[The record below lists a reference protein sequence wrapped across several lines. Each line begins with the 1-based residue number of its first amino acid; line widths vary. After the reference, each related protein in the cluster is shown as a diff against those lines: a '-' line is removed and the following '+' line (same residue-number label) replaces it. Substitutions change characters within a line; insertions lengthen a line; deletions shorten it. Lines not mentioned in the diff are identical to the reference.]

1 MKKVCICVILI
12 SYILYGCS
20 YINNKS
26 EYGMGMKWGAKVNYY
41 SSEVS
46 QDNQIYTIQKL
57 NKDDSFNTLAAF
69 VPDKYVMCIDIL
81 GSTKTVYKNDYEVSF
96 EGGVDKN
103 KIKKFLIRV
112 YDIETN
118 KKVNEIDVKKI
129 IDSNADIQVQGFLS
143 VIGSEIYDGIPY
155 VTVRIERNPNTLKKY
170 EENRDMRLYINLE
183 GDSYFYKDLVNKY
196 NDVVGIEKREIL
208 GGCLLLQNTSNASL
222 RIYNSDYKGKI
233 YAYLDLYRLP
243 QNNKV
248 LYTKFPKLKESVE
261 ELIKT
266 NEKSEIE
273 FMLSDELTDE
283 EILSLFIPDGKDI
296 SFDGVIINAK
306 DSADGL
312 PHKVNSFDDFYK
324 YMEPKEYLKPEPK
337 PILDNQY

>member
-1 MKKVCICVILI
+1 M
-12 SYILYGCS
+12 
-20 YINNKS
+20 
-26 EYGMGMKWGAKVNYY
+26 
-41 SSEVS
+41 
-46 QDNQIYTIQKL
+46 
-57 NKDDSFNTLAAF
+57 
-69 VPDKYVMCIDIL
+69 
-81 GSTKTVYKNDYEVSF
+81 
-96 EGGVDKN
+96 
-103 KIKKFLIRV
+103 
-112 YDIETN
+112 
-118 KKVNEIDVKKI
+118 
-129 IDSNADIQVQGFLS
+129 
-143 VIGSEIYDGIPY
+143 
-155 VTVRIERNPNTLKKY
+155 KKY

-183 GDSYFYKDLVNKY
+183 DYSYFYKDLVNKY

-243 QNNKV
+243 QNNTV
-248 LYTKFPKLKESVE
+248 LYTKFPKLKEYVD
-261 ELIKT
+261 ELTKT
-266 NEKSEIE
+266 NKKSEIE

-324 YMEPKEYLKPEPK
+324 YVEPKKYLKSEPK